1 SFYLTITKFF
11 FDKTGMTPRPLF
23 FVALVAMIIG
33 VQLFLSGFLGEI
45 ISRNGSERNHYLI
58 EDKID

>member
-1 SFYLTITKFF
+1 
-11 FDKTGMTPRPLF
+11 MTQRPLF

-33 VQLFLSGFLGEI
+33 VQLFLAGFLGEI
-45 ISRNGSERNHYLI
+45 VSRNSSDRNHYLI